1 MRLIFE
7 ENVEKSD
14 FIELILSP
22 TQYQKMEDKGIV
34 ANFPKGL
41 FGKRNL
47 NVFVRVDQ
55 NYEENKEDAI
65 EKRNIKENNL
75 NEYQNRSGSRKAP
88 KTSSGNSTRHRKKIG
103 GKYS

>member
-7 ENVEKSD
+7 ENIEKSD

-22 TQYQKMEDKGIV
+22 AQYLKMEDKGIV
-34 ANFPKGL
+34 TNFPTGL

-47 NVFVRVDQ
+47 NVFIRVDQ
-55 NYEENKEDAI
+55 NYEENKEDAAQ
-65 EKRNIKENNL
+65 KRNIEEDNL
-75 NEYQNRSGSRKAP
+75 NKYKNGSGSRKATE
-88 KTSSGNSTRHRKKIG
+88 TSSSNSARHCKKIG